1 MKNEEKKWAWE
12 VLKVMIPMWIIILT
26 VAFLM
31 VTLISYAKAD
41 TPKVKS
47 KFYDFSE
54 QLIDGEVRKPQAL
67 YLDVRQ
73 KVQFQRLLKLKRNL
87 LGNNI
92 QKTARER
99 VFK

>member
-1 MKNEEKKWAWE
+1 MKDKDKIWAWE
-12 VLKVMIPMWIIILT
+12 LLKVMIPMWVVILT

-41 TPKVKS
+41 TPEVKS

-92 QKTARER
+92 QKTSRER